1 MAMRWRDGW
10 LIRPTAQVRGTP
22 IKGRRW
28 KYPLESMRD
37 DATAWVG
44 DAAAWPGA
52 PPRQSWTAALPAHG
66 NPTAKLAL
74 KGAQRQGVAD
84 WAGDAESRG

>member
-10 LIRPTAQVRGTP
+10 LIRPTAQVRGIP

-44 DAAAWPGA
+44 PGA
-52 PPRQSWTAALPAHG
+52 PPSPELGRRAPRSWELNHKVCVEGPPKPNAA
-66 NPTAKLAL
+66 K
-74 KGAQRQGVAD
+74 GVAD